1 MFRIGQLRGAYWESI
16 GGSVAS
22 GAIGIFT
29 NMLLANGASSV
40 LQQETYGVG
49 QNAGPF

>member
-1 MFRIGQLRGAYWESI
+1 MYWGLCRER
-16 GGSVAS
+16 
-22 GAIGIFT
+22 AIGIFT

-49 QNAGPF
+49 QHAELFW